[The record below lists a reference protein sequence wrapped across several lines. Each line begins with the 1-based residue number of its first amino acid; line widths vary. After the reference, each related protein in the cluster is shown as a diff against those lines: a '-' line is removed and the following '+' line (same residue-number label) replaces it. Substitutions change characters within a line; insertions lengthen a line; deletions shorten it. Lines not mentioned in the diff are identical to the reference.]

1 MTNGSYSFL
10 DIQDKFKIIM
20 INKYINEDN
29 MAIQVY
35 INEIENRV
43 TFKIKFRYSLQLLAP
58 DTIKLLTYKKGKH

>member
-1 MTNGSYSFL
+1 
-10 DIQDKFKIIM
+10 M

-29 MAIQVY
+29 MALQVY